1 MIARESGQP
10 SAGSATTAGPSAIY
24 GNKPKPP
31 SLTLPPT
38 TSLLPP
44 SSTNGTYS
52 THHRKSPSEVPNQP
66 IQNLQVQPQQP
77 LSASRHSWHPDSMA
91 SQPPS
96 SQSLPPQYQQQQQRQ
111 QDWKEKG
118 AARLVK
124 TEKDENGNVIST
136 HIIKRGVEDFEF
148 GKTLGIGSY
157 STVVGATDKQTQQT
171 YAIKI
176 LDKRHIIKE
185 KKVKYVE
192 IEKNTLSR
200 LRDHPG
206 IVSLHYTFQDES
218 SLYFVLD
225 YAANGELLSLI
236 KKMGSLDEACTQY
249 YSAQILDA
257 LEFMHSRGVIHRD
270 LKPENILLDEK
281 MRVKITD
288 FGTACLLSNEVD
300 SQGNKLPTYP
310 QDYRTNSFVGTAEY
324 VSPELLSDKVQ
335 GKECDVWAFGCIL
348 YQLIAGMPP
357 FKAANEYL
365 TFKKIVKLDYRFPP
379 GFPARLKD
387 LVRRVLVFDP
397 RQRYTIPR
405 IKAHPFY
412 EGFDWNRKN
421 LWKQKHPRIM
431 PYRPS
436 SSSSLP
442 SVSRSTSNPIGQPSP
457 YASSSTNIVQSNS
470 TSAGRTIPNNPR
482 SASTGNILTSNSNY
496 YNPMNNSKNAAMAAV
511 KQQQQQQQAQA
522 QATQQ
527 TQQSLQN
534 AQYPPQPRP
543 INSQLREQQHF
554 QPPPSQQQP
563 SPPKNYPQLQ
573 QPAAPLQ
580 QQNQSKP
587 PGMKNAS
594 PNLNDANKSSF
605 SKPVKPL
612 ELPPVSSVDAEYSW
626 LLQNSSERILRV
638 GHVSVM
644 SASVPG
650 NSGSSGS
657 DDHGIISKLFTNR
670 KRKRVL
676 LVTTKG
682 RLLVVSAHDTRGAAK
697 LEIQLASPTTVVK
710 EMTKPGFFTV
720 VTNNKAFTFED
731 LNTTSSNGGS
741 SAWIGAFNRAK
752 EYVENAREVA
762 SARSQPAISAA
773 AISVRKSTDGNRR
786 TRA

>member
-1 MIARESGQP
+1 
-10 SAGSATTAGPSAIY
+10 
-24 GNKPKPP
+24 
-31 SLTLPPT
+31 
-38 TSLLPP
+38 
-44 SSTNGTYS
+44 
-52 THHRKSPSEVPNQP
+52 
-66 IQNLQVQPQQP
+66 
-77 LSASRHSWHPDSMA
+77 MA
-91 SQPPS
+91 SQLPS

-257 LEFMHSRGVIHRD
+257 LEFMHFRGVIHRD

-288 FGTACLLSNEVD
+288 FGTACLLSNELD

-310 QDYRTNSFVGTAEY
+310 QNYRTNSFVGTAEY

-379 GFPARLKD
+379 GFPSRLKD
-387 LVRRVLVFDP
+387 LVRRILVFDP
-397 RQRYTIPR
+397 RQRYDIPR
-405 IKAHPFY
+405 IKAHLFY

-436 SSSSLP
+436 SSSTLP
-442 SVSRSTSNPIGQPSP
+442 SVSRSASNPIGQAGP
-457 YASSSTNIVQSNS
+457 YANSSSNLVQPNS
-470 TSAGRTIPNNPR
+470 SSAGGRTVPNNPR
-482 SASTGNILTSNSNY
+482 SSSTGNILTSNPNY

-511 KQQQQQQQAQA
+511 KQQQQQTHS
-522 QATQQ
+522 TQQ
-527 TQQSLQN
+527 TQQNLQN
-534 AQYPPQPRP
+534 VQYPPQPRP

-554 QPPPSQQQP
+554 QPPLSQHQQ
-563 SPPKNYPQLQ
+563 SPPKHYPQLQ
-573 QPAAPLQ
+573 QPAVLLQ
-580 QQNQSKP
+580 QQQQQQQHQSKP
-587 PGMKNAS
+587 PGIKNAS
-594 PNLNDANKSSF
+594 PNLNDTNRSSF
-605 SKPVKPL
+605 SEPVKPL

-626 LLQNSSERILRV
+626 LLQSSSERILRV

-650 NSGSSGS
+650 SGGSGSS

-697 LEIQLASPTTVVK
+697 LEIQLANPTTVVK

-720 VTNNKAFTFED
+720 MANNKAFTFED
-731 LNTTSSNGGS
+731 LNSNSSNGGS

-752 EYVENAREVA
+752 QYVENAREVA
-762 SARSQPAISAA
+762 SARSQSAVSAA
-773 AISVRKSTDGNRR
+773 VIAARKSTDGSRR